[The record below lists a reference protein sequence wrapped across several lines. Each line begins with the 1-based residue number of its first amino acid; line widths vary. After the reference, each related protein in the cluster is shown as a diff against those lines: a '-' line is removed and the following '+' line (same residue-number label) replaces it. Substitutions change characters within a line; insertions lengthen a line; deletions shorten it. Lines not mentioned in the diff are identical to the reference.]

1 MEWIM
6 YFITGCAIVF
16 AALVTFVVIG
26 VITRMIKHMPTRVVK
41 NFTSVLR
48 TMQLVAVG
56 FLSLVIGYAIVTSFI

>member
-6 YFITGCAIVF
+6 YFIIGCAIVF

-26 VITRMIKHMPTRVVK
+26 VITRMIKHMPTHVVK
-41 NFTSVLR
+41 NLTSVLH
-48 TMQLVAVG
+48 TMQLIAVG